1 MLTPFAR
8 FTGIAAPLLRNNIDT
23 DQIIPGRELMKVQ
36 KEGFGK
42 GLFAGLRY
50 QVGGAE
56 NPDFV
61 LNQEPYRKAQVL
73 IAGENFGCG
82 SSRETAAW
90 ALRDFGFRCLI
101 APSFGAIFTSNCFRT
116 GLLPISLE
124 PQVVQAIA
132 AELGDHGHLI
142 AVDLQAGV
150 LEVVSTFAF
159 QIPPLQRE
167 MLLRG
172 LDAVDFTLTFETD
185 IGDFQAR
192 DRVARP
198 WVYLSAI

>member
-50 QVGGAE
+50 QAGGAE

-61 LNQEPYRKAQVL
+61 LNQEPFRKAQVL

>member
-1 MLTPFAR
+1 MLTPFTR
-8 FTGIAAPLLRNNIDT
+8 LTGIAASLLQNNIDT

-50 QVGGAE
+50 QASGAE

-61 LNQEPYRKAQVL
+61 LNREPFRKAQVL
-73 IAGENFGCG
+73 VAGENFGCG

-124 PQVVQAIA
+124 PQVVQTIA
-132 AELGDHGHLI
+132 AELADHGHLI

-150 LEVVSTFAF
+150 LEVASTFAF
-159 QIPPLQRE
+159 QIPALQRE

-172 LDAVDFTLTFETD
+172 LDAVDFTLTFEND
-185 IGDFQAR
+185 ISDFQAR

-198 WVYLSAI
+198 WIYLSAI